1 MIVLISDE
9 IRIQNEKHLI
19 RLSDWVVS
27 MAIFLLETVT
37 RPKKSKYMLAKEHQY
52 GIDIMER
59 SVKSVYML
67 QGAR

>member
-37 RPKKSKYMLAKEHQY
+37 RS
-52 GIDIMER
+52 
-59 SVKSVYML
+59 
-67 QGAR
+67 